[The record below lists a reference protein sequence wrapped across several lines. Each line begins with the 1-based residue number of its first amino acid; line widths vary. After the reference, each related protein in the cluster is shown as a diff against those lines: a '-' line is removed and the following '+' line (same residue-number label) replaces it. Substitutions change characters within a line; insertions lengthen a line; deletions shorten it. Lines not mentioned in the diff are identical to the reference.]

1 MGHSVVSIGIRH
13 VRVWRAPSSPS
24 RTRLESDNSSIE
36 PPGSPMPKA
45 FIGRNCLLGSLID
58 ATFTSIAT
66 VSDSRAVLCTAQG
79 DICLLDDSH
88 KAQRLERVAQVEFGI
103 LCVAF
108 DHTNGLLWIGGKQ
121 GTTRSMHI
129 DDLIKPMMVP
139 PVVPLGTS
147 LLSSASSGTVP
158 DTIAIGLVCGRV
170 ITIDS
175 NRIIEVRGVADSQ
188 RVSGMHFDSKRLPAH
203 ESSVLG
209 VSNLLPKFNLGDPD
223 FFTFSARGTVLF
235 WLLDGKCTGSIKIP
249 LDPPLNSGNGDTNDL
264 KIVVPLE
271 SDENMLSGDKKG
283 VLR

>member
-13 VRVWRAPSSPS
+13 VRVWRAPSPPS

-36 PPGSPMPKA
+36 PTGSPMPKA
-45 FIGRNCLLGSLID
+45 FKGRNCLLGPLID

-66 VSDSRAVLCTAQG
+66 VSDTRAVLCTAQG

-88 KAQRLERVAQVEFGI
+88 KAQRLERVAQAEFGI

-129 DDLIKPMMVP
+129 DDLIKPMIVP
-139 PVVPLGTS
+139 PVVPVGTS
-147 LLSSASSGTVP
+147 PLSSASSGTVP
-158 DTIAIGLVCGRV
+158 DTLAIGLVRGRV
-170 ITIDS
+170 ITVDS
-175 NRIIEVRGVADSQ
+175 NRIIELRGVADSK
-188 RVSGMHFDSKRLPAH
+188 RVSEIHFDSKRLPAH

-209 VSNLLPKFNLGDPD
+209 VSNLLPKLNLEDPD

-235 WLLDGKCTGSIKIP
+235 WLLDGKCTGSMKIP
-249 LDPPLNSGNGDTNDL
+249 LDPPLNSGNGVTNDL
-264 KIVVPLE
+264 KIVIPLE

>member
-1 MGHSVVSIGIRH
+1 MGHSVVSVGIRH
-13 VRVWRAPSSPS
+13 VKVWRAPSSPS
-24 RTRLESDNSSIE
+24 RTRLESDNRSTES
-36 PPGSPMPKA
+36 PGSPMPKA
-45 FIGRNCLLGSLID
+45 FIGRNCLLGPLMD

-66 VSDSRAVLCTAQG
+66 ISDSRAVLCTAQG
-79 DICLLDDSH
+79 DVCLLDDSH

-139 PVVPLGTS
+139 LVAPVGTS

-158 DTIAIGLVCGRV
+158 DTMAIGLVRGRV

-175 NRIIEVRGVADSQ
+175 NRIIELRGVADSK
-188 RVSGMHFDSKRLPAH
+188 RAPGMHFDSKRLPAH

-209 VSNLLPKFNLGDPD
+209 VSNLLPKFNLEDPD

-235 WLLDGKCTGSIKIP
+235 WLLDGKCTSSMRIP
-249 LDPPLNSGNGDTNDL
+249 LDPPLHPGNGDTNDL

>member
-45 FIGRNCLLGSLID
+45 FIGRNCLLGPLID

-108 DHTNGLLWIGGKQ
+108 DHTNGLIWIGGKQ

-129 DDLIKPMMVP
+129 DNLIKPMMVP

-158 DTIAIGLVCGRV
+158 DTLAIGLLRDRV

-175 NRIIEVRGVADSQ
+175 NRIIELRGVADSK
-188 RVSGMHFDSKRLPAH
+188 RVSGTHFDSKRLPAH

-209 VSNLLPKFNLGDPD
+209 VSSLLPKLNPEDPD

-235 WLLDGKCTGSIKIP
+235 WLLDGRCTGSIEIP
-249 LDPPLNSGNGDTNDL
+249 LDPPGNGDTNDL

-271 SDENMLSGDKKG
+271 SDRNMLSGDRKG